1 MPWEPKARGHHMV
14 RNVRCLSFRRNE
26 VSLVFI
32 VCPISDD
39 VGEDDLE
46 RALLVD
52 YKSRLGRRPPWNR
65 AGPGRTAVSDQARAL
80 ASSILDTLKVRAL
93 SGQTGQEHRAHE
105 THHDAFGFVQRHQ
118 WIVSNSQ
125 IPGMSDRPV
134 AIRRMLQAVESRNEV
149 LLFAHSVQNMR
160 MTKTPGS

>member
-1 MPWEPKARGHHMV
+1 MPWESKARGHHMV

-80 ASSILDTLKVRAL
+80 ASSILDTLNVRAL
-93 SGQTGQEHRAHE
+93 SGQTGQRA
-105 THHDAFGFVQRHQ
+105 
-118 WIVSNSQ
+118 SS
-125 IPGMSDRPV
+125 P
-134 AIRRMLQAVESRNEV
+134 RNT
-149 LLFAHSVQNMR
+149 S
-160 MTKTPGS
+160 